1 MANIQVTNICCLG
14 AGYVGGPTCT
24 VIASKCPEIKV
35 TVVDKSED
43 RIQVVHSDFMTL
55 NIVRS
60 PQQMLIFSNLLPPRH
75 GIPVVIICLYMNLA

>member
-1 MANIQVTNICCLG
+1 MANVIVTNICCLG

-43 RIQVVHSDFMTL
+43 RIQVVIS
-55 NIVRS
+55 
-60 PQQMLIFSNLLPPRH
+60 
-75 GIPVVIICLYMNLA
+75 

>member
-1 MANIQVTNICCLG
+1 MAAGPESNSMSLKVSKICCLG

-43 RIQVVHSDFMTL
+43 RIK
-55 NIVRS
+55 VRNNGKLCT
-60 PQQMLIFSNLLPPRH
+60 MGNNADCFVAYL
-75 GIPVVIICLYMNLA
+75 